1 MVLAVAGWKT
11 QGDAGLV
18 LFMEDELTTMGWFL
32 GIPVATWGGHPST
45 FSLNVTSSD
54 LPSRS

>member
-1 MVLAVAGWKT
+1 MLYGLFMVLAVAGWKT

-32 GIPVATWGGHPST
+32 GIPVATWVVIQAL
-45 FSLNVTSSD
+45 SL
-54 LPSRS
+54 

>member
-18 LFMEDELTTMGWFL
+18 LFLEDELATMGWFL
-32 GIPVATWGGHPST
+32 GDTCSYLGGHPST
-45 FSLNVTSSD
+45 FSLNVTFSD

>member
-18 LFMEDELTTMGWFL
+18 LFMEDELATMGWFL
-32 GIPVATWGGHPST
+32 GIPVATWVVIQLSPELKDET
-45 FSLNVTSSD
+45 ICFM
-54 LPSRS
+54 